1 MTVPIVFETAADP
14 VQLGLVASLNRPGGD
29 VTGVTQTNLEI
40 APKRLEL
47 LHELLPEARVMA
59 LLVTARTLGLA
70 LHVLKHVLNA
80 PTVLRTRVRER
91 CD

>member
-70 LHVLKHVLNA
+70 LHVLNA
-80 PTVLRTRVRER
+80 PTVLRKRARER